1 LPVDVASV
9 DSASKSEDMS
19 TPSDELPTG
28 ARTAQARAGL
38 STIPW
43 LTEAA
48 ELGAFLIAYYVAYR
62 FGMSFSDA
70 SSAPFWF
77 PDSVLLCALLVVRPS
92 RWWLYVAA
100 ALPIRFFSEVST
112 GVPTW
117 FLLATFAIDVAKA
130 VVAAAALRRLLDDPL
145 RWRTI
150 RDFLVF
156 CAVAVVLVPAA
167 SAFAGAAA
175 RSARGFDYWVA
186 WEEWL
191 LGDALAQLVITP
203 LILYWLVRPP
213 QLKVTNFGRVGEA
226 ALLLLGLVA
235 SGYWAMHTG
244 DDATG
249 AASRLYAPVPFLFW
263 AAIRFGMRGASG
275 AVGVIAILAVHAAL
289 TGEQS
294 FVRSSPA
301 ATALGLQ
308 QLLLLW
314 AVPLCLVAV
323 LIEQRDATAAAL
335 GESEQRFREMAN
347 SAPVLMWTAGAD
359 GRAEFFNQKWLDF
372 TGRPLDAELGD
383 GWRSSIHPEDRAH
396 YDEARQRAVTQAQ
409 PSFEIEYR
417 LQRTDGA
424 YRWMLQSTAL
434 RHGSASRVLGHVST
448 AVDITERKQ
457 AEEISRNITHV
468 QRLATLGELTA
479 LIAHEVRQPLTAA
492 LLNLDAAQHLLQT
505 RDTSTD
511 EFKEILH
518 DLRDDTLRAADA
530 IRHIRDLVQR
540 HRTEMLPL
548 EANDIVVDVLRL
560 VAGDALRRRVEIVAE
575 LASYLP
581 YVRGDAAQL
590 QHVLL
595 NLINNAMD
603 ALGDSQGAHTIT
615 VRTRTEADG
624 IEVAVSDTGRGI
636 PPEALPRLF
645 ESFYSTRTHGLGLGL
660 TIARG
665 IITAHGGQI
674 SAANNPTGG
683 ATFRFTI
690 PAMTQDASLTS
701 S

>member
-1 LPVDVASV
+1 
-9 DSASKSEDMS
+9 MS
-19 TPSDELPTG
+19 TPSDELRG
-28 ARTAQARAGL
+28 DARAAQTRAGL
-38 STIPW
+38 SAVPW

-48 ELGAFLIAYYVAYR
+48 ELGAFLVAYYVAYM

-92 RWWLYVAA
+92 RWWLYIAA
-100 ALPIRFFSEVST
+100 ALPIRLFSEVSA

-117 FLLATFAIDVAKA
+117 FLLTTFGIDVAKA
-130 VVAAAALRRLLDDPL
+130 VVAAAALRRLVDDPL

-156 CAVAVVLVPAA
+156 GAIAVVLVPAA

-175 RSARGFDYWVA
+175 RSARGFDYWIA

-213 QLKVTNFGRVGEA
+213 RLKLTFDRIGEA
-226 ALLLLGLVA
+226 ALLLLGLAA
-235 SGYWAMHTG
+235 SGYWAMHGG
-244 DDATG
+244 DEAMG
-249 AASRLYAPVPFLFW
+249 AASRLFAPVPFLFW

-275 AVGVIAILAVHAAL
+275 AVGIMAILAVHAAL

-294 FVRSSPA
+294 FVGSSPA

-308 QLLLLW
+308 QFLLLW
-314 AVPLCLVAV
+314 AVPLCLVAI
-323 LIEQRDATAAAL
+323 LIEQRDASGAAL
-335 GESEQRFREMAN
+335 RESEQRFREMAN
-347 SAPVLMWTAGAD
+347 SAPVLMWTAGVD
-359 GRAEFFNQKWLDF
+359 GRAQFFNQKWLDF
-372 TGRPLDAELGD
+372 TGHRLDAELGD

-396 YDEARQRAVTQAQ
+396 YDEVRQRAAALAQ

-424 YRWMLQSTAL
+424 YRWILQSTAV
-434 RHGSASRVLGHVST
+434 RHGTAGEVLGHVST

-457 AEEISRNITHV
+457 AEELGRTIEHV

-492 LLNLDAAQHLLQT
+492 LLNLDAGEHLLKIG
-505 RDTSTD
+505 DTSKD
-511 EFKEILH
+511 AFKEILH
-518 DLRDDTLRAADA
+518 DLRHDTLRAADA
-530 IRHIRDLVQR
+530 IGRIRELVHR

-548 EANDIVVDVLRL
+548 ETNDIVVNVLRL
-560 VAGDALRRRVEIVAE
+560 VAGDALRRRVKIVAE
-575 LASYLP
+575 LGSNLP
-581 YVRGDAAQL
+581 CVRGDAAQL

-603 ALGDSQGAHTIT
+603 VVEDSEGAHTIT
-615 VRTRTEADG
+615 VRSRPAAHGVEIA
-624 IEVAVSDTGRGI
+624 VADTGRGI

-645 ESFYSTRTHGLGLGL
+645 ESFYTTRARGLGLGL
-660 TIARG
+660 TIART
-665 IITAHGGQI
+665 IVTAHGGQI
-674 SAANNPTGG
+674 SAANNVPAG

-690 PAMTQDASLTS
+690 PAMPQDAKLTS